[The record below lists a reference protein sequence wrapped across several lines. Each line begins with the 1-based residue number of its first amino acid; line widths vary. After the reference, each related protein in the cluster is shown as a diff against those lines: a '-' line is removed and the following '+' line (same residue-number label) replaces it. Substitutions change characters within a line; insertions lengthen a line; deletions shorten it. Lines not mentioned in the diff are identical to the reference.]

1 MILDLDGSQ
10 QQQDQ
15 TLLPQSCHSFCDE
28 HLMPTLKD
36 ITSRSYREQY
46 LNKVHFEI
54 TEIDKNI
61 GLKLAVTP
69 LTESRDKYLCLCLQL
84 PPEMRTDGHQQII
97 SKLTNVIQ

>member
-36 ITSRSYREQY
+36 ITSAAIV
-46 LNKVHFEI
+46 NN
-54 TEIDKNI
+54 T
-61 GLKLAVTP
+61 
-69 LTESRDKYLCLCLQL
+69 
-84 PPEMRTDGHQQII
+84 
-97 SKLTNVIQ
+97 